1 MSEAADPPASA
12 VEQVLRAERE
22 WLLAH
27 LRLDVQALDRLMAP
41 EYFQIDDR
49 GRTVGKEQVLESF
62 RSGGRG
68 WDEAHS
74 DDHDV
79 RIYGNTVV
87 VIGRWRARGINAGQP
102 FDYAARYVSV
112 WVKSDGE
119 WRMVSDQSTPIT

>member
-1 MSEAADPPASA
+1 MSEPADRTSA

-41 EYFQIDDR
+41 EYLQIDAR
-49 GRTVGKEQVLESF
+49 GRAVSKEQVLESF
-62 RSGGRG
+62 RSGERG

-79 RIYGNTVV
+79 RIYGNTAL

-119 WRMVSDQSTPIT
+119 WLMVSDQSTAIT

>member
-1 MSEAADPPASA
+1 MSEPAEPTSA
-12 VEQVLRAERE
+12 IEQVLRAERE

-41 EYFQIDDR
+41 EYVQIDDR

-62 RSGGRG
+62 RSGARG

-79 RIYGNTVV
+79 RIYGNTAF
-87 VIGRWRARGINAGQP
+87 VIGRWRARGVNAGQP
-102 FDYAARYVSV
+102 FDYAAR
-112 WVKSDGE
+112 
-119 WRMVSDQSTPIT
+119 

>member
-1 MSEAADPPASA
+1 MSGQAEATSS
-12 VEQVLRAERE
+12 VEKVLRAERE

-27 LRLDVQALDRLMAP
+27 LRLDVEALDRLMAP
-41 EYFQIDDR
+41 EYVQIDSR
-49 GRTVGKEQVLESF
+49 GRAVSKKQVLESF

-74 DDHDV
+74 DEHDV
-79 RIYGNTVV
+79 RVYGNTAV

-112 WVKSDGE
+112 WVKSDRE

>member
-1 MSEAADPPASA
+1 MSDPADPTSA

-41 EYFQIDDR
+41 EYIQIDAG
-49 GRTVGKEQVLESF
+49 GRAVSKEQVLESF

-119 WRMVSDQSTPIT
+119 WLMVSDQSTPIT